1 MTPTHTSPAAPLP
14 FSLTQLHAVL
24 DDHPASNAPLLRCLS
39 AGWAAPHDLQ
49 FIMPVIEAAQRARLA
64 CFTLLARRAAGLDP
78 ADGDL
83 LPRSQQAQPEPAP
96 AARPL
101 PTFALYFTQQCTDY
115 CRTAGLGEAAAFLLV
130 ADALAMRLHAALTE
144 AHQKNTPDAPAPA
157 IISPAPAAAIE
168 ELVLLCASPGT
179 GDSADLDAI
188 EHALALHLRLF
199 SDLYQGMRQARLV
212 PLSDRIQARLSLE
225 LDEEPPVPMYPGVG
239 EIMCIEQDDK
249 RRIEFTVER
258 YPCTAEVLDP
268 RVVRI
273 PPGKTN
279 NLHKHAHETLFYFI
293 SGTGRI
299 LVGDRWVNVKP
310 GDAVFAPRWAMHQ
323 TDNTGDVAL
332 VLLAITDYYLTS
344 STYVG
349 KYEKI

>member
-1 MTPTHTSPAAPLP
+1 MTPTHTSAPLP
-14 FSLTQLHAVL
+14 FSLTQLHAML
-24 DDHPASNAPLLRCLS
+24 NDHPASKAPLLRCLS

-49 FIMPVIEAAQRARLA
+49 FVLPVIEAAQRARLA
-64 CFTLLARRAAGLDP
+64 CFTLLAGRAAGVDP

-83 LPRSQQAQPEPAP
+83 LWRWQQAEPEPAQ
-96 AARPL
+96 AL
-101 PTFALYFTQQCTDY
+101 PTFALYFTQQCIHY

-130 ADALAMRLHAALTE
+130 TDALAMRLHAALSE
-144 AHQKNTPDAPAPA
+144 AHQKNTPDAPATA
-157 IISPAPAAAIE
+157 IISATPVAAIE
-168 ELVLLCASPGT
+168 ELVLLCAQPGT
-179 GDSADLDAI
+179 GDGADLNATG
-188 EHALALHLRLF
+188 HALALHLRLF

-225 LDEEPPVPMYPGVG
+225 LDEEPALPMYPGVG
-239 EIMCIEQDDK
+239 EIMCVEQDDK

-323 TDNTGDVAL
+323 TDNTGNVTL